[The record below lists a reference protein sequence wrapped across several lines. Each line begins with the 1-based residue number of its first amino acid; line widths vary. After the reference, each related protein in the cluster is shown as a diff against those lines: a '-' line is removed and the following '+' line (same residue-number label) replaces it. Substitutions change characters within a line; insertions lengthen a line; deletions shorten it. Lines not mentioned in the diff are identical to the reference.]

1 LTALI
6 FDKQIRKRSLFI
18 AMFTF
23 FSFLSICPG
32 FYFRPHYFIL
42 FLPAAALLSGIGI
55 NSIANMLSFTSL
67 RGIKNSVP
75 IFIAVF
81 CLVSSVYQQR
91 TFLFQMT
98 PLQASRAT
106 FGFNP
111 FPEALEISKFIKSHS
126 NENDRIAV
134 IGSEP
139 EIYFYSDRI
148 SATGYIYMYPL
159 METHPF
165 ALQMQKE
172 MIQEIESVKPKYL
185 ILTFIRSSWLERSGS
200 HQLVF
205 DWIVDY
211 QRKNYTLAGYAL
223 LFKDKTL
230 YYWTSKI
237 KEATG
242 ETPWIAVYER
252 NN

>member
-1 LTALI
+1 
-6 FDKQIRKRSLFI
+6 
-18 AMFTF
+18 
-23 FSFLSICPG
+23 
-32 FYFRPHYFIL
+32 
-42 FLPAAALLSGIGI
+42 
-55 NSIANMLSFTSL
+55 
-67 RGIKNSVP
+67 
-75 IFIAVF
+75 
-81 CLVSSVYQQR
+81 
-91 TFLFQMT
+91 MT

-111 FPEALEISKFIKSHS
+111 FPEAIEISKFIKSHS
-126 NENDRIAV
+126 NENDQIAV

-185 ILTFIRSSWLERSGS
+185 ILTFIRASWLESSGS

-223 LFKDKTL
+223 LFKDKTR
-230 YYWTSKI
+230 YYWTSRI

-242 ETPWIAVYER
+242 ETPWIAVFER